1 MLEYVPYPASL
12 VYSVRGV
19 EYKLHVRTLM
29 LLLGRLWGKAASK
42 GCNEKKG
49 EAFGRS
55 A

>member
-1 MLEYVPYPASL
+1 MFTGTADARVRTLSRASL

-42 GCNEKKG
+42 GCNEK
-49 EAFGRS
+49 R
-55 A
+55 